1 MWVSCPFGGLRLA
14 LAPFPRA
21 KVTSASIADKI
32 FSLRDD
38 AASITDVEL
47 EEAVY
52 RLGGDNDDEVPD
64 LDGDDENAYFL
75 REVNQTVTTI
85 GEDGELFQVH
95 ITRVSPTHSI
105 VDTGGSRDIYQN
117 KDRFVS
123 GSQKGV
129 PRLGTYTHTMLPPV
143 WWYAQSAV
151 ELSWSDESRS
161 STRMCVLLVEGYL
174 LQRTRD
180 KRRAIN
186 MSPTWSRSR
195 VVMSPGETPRDRYHP
210 ISHSPYTNRRSRKR
224 EVHVT

>member
-1 MWVSCPFGGLRLA
+1 MTRL
-14 LAPFPRA
+14 P
-21 KVTSASIADKI
+21 
-32 FSLRDD
+32 
-38 AASITDVEL
+38 
-47 EEAVY
+47 
-52 RLGGDNDDEVPD
+52 
-64 LDGDDENAYFL
+64 
-75 REVNQTVTTI
+75 
-85 GEDGELFQVH
+85 
-95 ITRVSPTHSI
+95 
-105 VDTGGSRDIYQN
+105 
-117 KDRFVS
+117 
-123 GSQKGV
+123 QKGV

-210 ISHSPYTNRRSRKR
+210 ISQSDRQSTSALAKTRDQREPLTFPHSRASSIPHSTPTPMGKVQGTPRACVLWIQRGLRG
-224 EVHVT
+224 

>member
-1 MWVSCPFGGLRLA
+1 MLGAALVPGLRESAGGLPVAQALRQCSWERL
-14 LAPFPRA
+14 P
-21 KVTSASIADKI
+21 
-32 FSLRDD
+32 
-38 AASITDVEL
+38 
-47 EEAVY
+47 
-52 RLGGDNDDEVPD
+52 
-64 LDGDDENAYFL
+64 
-75 REVNQTVTTI
+75 
-85 GEDGELFQVH
+85 
-95 ITRVSPTHSI
+95 
-105 VDTGGSRDIYQN
+105 
-117 KDRFVS
+117 
-123 GSQKGV
+123 SQ
-129 PRLGTYTHTMLPPV
+129 LPPG

-224 EVHVT
+224 EVHVAYAWRLGGKGMSGISHLRP